1 MNNAINTV
9 SFYEGS
15 YQFAQIQ
22 TELNITT
29 DYVMYKLATQFEYRH
44 TSKTLWAE
52 LDLNGEKVRY
62 QLDYKNAS
70 LVTI

>member
-1 MNNAINTV
+1 MKNAINTV

-15 YQFAQIQ
+15 YQFDQTQ

-29 DYVMYKLATQFEYRH
+29 DYVMYKLATQFEYRQ

-52 LDLNGEKVRY
+52 LDLNGEKIRY
-62 QLDYKNAS
+62 ELDYKNAS